1 MNALTRKLATVG
13 SALAMAASSLLLASS
28 PASAATSCYASSCE
42 GLDPATTICQND
54 ARTVAET
61 YFPGGIELRYS
72 PTCRTA
78 WARYNGTLAMNFT
91 VMVERENADGS
102 YSPHYSAYYYGNGA
116 GVWTRMVNDAGITA
130 RACGYASGGYSCS
143 RAY

>member
-54 ARTVAET
+54 ARTVQT
-61 YFPGGIELRYS
+61 SSRFGVQLRYS
-72 PTCRTA
+72 PTCRAA
-78 WARYNGTLAMNFT
+78 WARVDGYSDAPMAVVVENSRGATYRTYTTGGT
-91 VMVERENADGS
+91 E
-102 YSPHYSAYYYGNGA
+102 
-116 GVWTRMVNDAGITA
+116 WTRMVNDKDILA
-130 RACGYASGGYSCS
+130 RAYGFKEEGAQYAYSPW
-143 RAY
+143 Y